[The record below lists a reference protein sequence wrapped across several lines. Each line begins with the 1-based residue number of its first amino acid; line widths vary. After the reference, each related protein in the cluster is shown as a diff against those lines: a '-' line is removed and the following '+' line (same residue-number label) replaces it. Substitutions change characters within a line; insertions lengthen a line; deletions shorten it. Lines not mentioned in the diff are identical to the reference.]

1 MKKNVKNKKYNIIDF
16 FKGTKKK
23 DLIKANNIQQ
33 NVFLLETQLNTQ
45 KMEVEIVRSEYEQ
58 FQSQINTDDEQK
70 ANLKEELKYPFKDF
84 TLVPDFEDEPYIN
97 GEYHLKVSLDRLINR
112 KEFYTQKLQE
122 LEFMKSYA
130 NNKDLTIENEKEEFY
145 EKAI

>member
-1 MKKNVKNKKYNIIDF
+1 
-16 FKGTKKK
+16 
-23 DLIKANNIQQ
+23 
-33 NVFLLETQLNTQ
+33 
-45 KMEVEIVRSEYEQ
+45 MEVEIVRSEYEQ

-84 TLVPDFEDEPYIN
+84 TPVPDFEDEPYIN